1 MLRPL
6 PTAPPAPDA
15 VLLLGDLKRSLA
27 RCAEAELLLVAA
39 WVQAELGA
47 QHPRPA
53 LRLVRTPS
61 AYAPAD
67 WSGTFADLAGRL
79 RRDLHEL
86 SHPELV
92 VLHGWIRD
100 RLHRTGV

>member
-1 MLRPL
+1 MLRPH
-6 PTAPPAPDA
+6 PAPPPAPDA
-15 VLLLGDLKRSLA
+15 VLLLGDLKRCLA
-27 RCAEAELLLVAA
+27 RCAERELLLVAA
-39 WVQAELGA
+39 WVQAELRAPG
-47 QHPRPA
+47 PRPA

-61 AYAPAD
+61 AYEPAP
-67 WSGTFADLAGRL
+67 WVGSFADLAGRL

-86 SHPELV
+86 SAPELL